1 MKKKILFNLI
11 LFLVPSIS
19 YGQNLS
25 IKTCQESARNNY
37 PLVKQFGLIEKT
49 AEYNIS
55 NANKAYLPQLNLTA
69 KATYQSEVTKLPITI
84 PGIMIPELTKDQ
96 YQAAVEVSQL
106 LWDGGV
112 IKAQK
117 KSIQASIEAEKQK
130 LEVDL
135 YALNERVNQL
145 FFGIILLNEQLIQLQ
160 ILQNE
165 LSVNFK
171 RVEAYKQNGVANQSD
186 LDALQVEQINASQRE
201 TEIKSTKKSFTEML
215 SAFTG
220 LKLDEHTTFEKPI
233 VTNFDLNSENK
244 RPELYMLS
252 AQNNLIETQRE
263 VIIAGNLPK
272 IAAFVQAGFGKPGLN
287 MLTNTFSPFY
297 IGGIRLSWN
306 LSGFYTQKT
315 NLEKIELNKKSINIQ
330 KETFLFNNNLQIKQ
344 QQNEMEKL
352 KSNIKNDDEI
362 IRLRTNIK
370 KSCEVK
376 LENGTATVTDLL
388 REINTESM
396 AKQNKLLHE
405 IQLYISVYQ
414 YKNIIN
420 N

>member
-1 MKKKILFNLI
+1 

-69 KATYQSEVTKLPITI
+69 KATYQSEVTRLPITI

>member
-1 MKKKILFNLI
+1 MKKKVLFYLI
-11 LFLVPSIS
+11 LFSVPAIS
-19 YGQNLS
+19 SGQNLT

-84 PGIMIPELTKDQ
+84 PGMTIPELTKDQ
-96 YQAAVEVSQL
+96 YQVAVELSQL

-117 KSIQASIEAEKQK
+117 KSIQASTEAEKQK

-145 FFGIILLNEQLIQLQ
+145 FFGIMLLNEQLIQLQ

-165 LSVNFK
+165 LSVNYK

-186 LDALQVEQINASQRE
+186 LDAIQVEQINASQRE

-215 SAFTG
+215 SAFTA
-220 LKLDEHTTFEKPI
+220 LKLDENTVFEKPI
-233 VTNFDLNSENK
+233 VPTFDFNSEIK
-244 RPELYMLS
+244 RPELSMLS
-252 AQNNLIETQRE
+252 AQNNLLESQRN

-272 IAAFVQAGFGKPGLN
+272 IGAFVQAGYGKPGLN
-287 MLTNTFSPFY
+287 MLTNAFSPFY

-315 NLEKIELNKKSINIQ
+315 NLDKIELNKKSVDIQ
-330 KETFLFNNNLQIKQ
+330 KETFIFNNNLQNKQ

-370 KSCEVK
+370 KSSEVK
-376 LENGTATVTDLL
+376 VENGTATVTDLL
-388 REINTESM
+388 REINAESM

-405 IQLYISVYQ
+405 IQLYMAVYQ

>member
-1 MKKKILFNLI
+1 MKKKILFYLI
-11 LFLVPSIS
+11 LFSVPVIS
-19 YGQNLS
+19 YSQNLN

-84 PGIMIPELTKDQ
+84 PGMTIPELTKDQ
-96 YQAAVEVSQL
+96 YQAAVELSQL

-112 IKAQK
+112 VKAQK
-117 KSIQASIEAEKQK
+117 KSIQASTEAEKQK

-145 FFGIILLNEQLIQLQ
+145 FFGIMLLNEQLIQLQ

-165 LSVNFK
+165 LSVNYK

-186 LDALQVEQINASQRE
+186 LDAIQVEQINASQRE

-220 LKLDEHTTFEKPI
+220 LKLDENTVFEKPI
-233 VTNFDLNSENK
+233 VPAFDINSEIK
-244 RPELYMLS
+244 RPELSMLS
-252 AQNNLIETQRE
+252 AQNNFLETQRN

-272 IAAFVQAGFGKPGLN
+272 IGAFVQAGYGKPGLN
-287 MLTNTFSPFY
+287 MLTNAFSPFY

-315 NLEKIELNKKSINIQ
+315 NLDKIELNKKSVDIQ
-330 KETFLFNNNLQIKQ
+330 KETFLFNNNLQNKQ

-370 KSCEVK
+370 KSSEVK
-376 LENGTATVTDLL
+376 VENGTATVTDLL
-388 REINTESM
+388 REIDAESM

-405 IQLYISVYQ
+405 IQLYMAVYQ